1 MNINNSLDIIDS
13 RDVIA
18 RIDELTEFAGE
29 GGDGLDTDERD
40 ELDALLFLE
49 NQAADSPD
57 WEYGELLI
65 RDSFFKE
72 YAQEFAE
79 DVGAV
84 DVSVTSWP
92 LYCIDWERAARELK
106 SDYFRVDF
114 GGVDYWLRR

>member
-49 NQAADSPD
+49 SQAANSPK
-57 WEYGELLI
+57 WEYGEALI
-65 RDSFFKE
+65 RDSYFKE

-84 DVSVTSWP
+84 DTNVTSWP
-92 LYCIDWERAARELK
+92 MYCIDWEWAARELK
-106 SDYFRVDF
+106 SDYFCVDF
-114 GGVDYWLRR
+114 GGVDYWLHS